1 MKLFIGGFKMKKKYF
16 IDEDRKIIFSDE
28 KEYFKRCIREAKNNG
43 YTKIDYSII
52 TNLFQTPPLF
62 FDIIK
67 ECKTTIYRIRFFKN
81 NTYWTTWAKN
91 RKDANEIATKY
102 IKEGLKEETFYG
114 KIRIIYPDTIK
125 IQKFT
130 IKYARRRI

>member
-1 MKLFIGGFKMKKKYF
+1 MKKKYF

-28 KEYFKRCIREAKNNG
+28 KKYFKECIREAKKNG
-43 YTKIDYSII
+43 YTKIDYSIM
-52 TNLFQTPPLF
+52 TNLFQMPPLF
-62 FDIIK
+62 FDVIK
-67 ECKTTIYRIRFFKN
+67 ECKTTIYRIQFFKK

-102 IKEGLKEETFYG
+102 IKEGLAEETFYG
-114 KIRIIYPDTIK
+114 KIRIIYPDIIK

-130 IKYARRRI
+130 IK